1 MLNINNN
8 APINFFGRN
17 QNPSVQKDSKEI
29 EKQYNEYKNDW
40 INASE
45 NLDIPADIFY
55 DYLQKLENEKQLEL
69 LKLDLEA

>member
-55 DYLQKLENEKQLEL
+55 DYLQKLENEKQIEL

>member
-17 QNPSVQKDSKEI
+17 QNQSVQKDSKEI

-55 DYLQKLENEKQLEL
+55 DYLQKLENEKQIEL